1 MTQKFQFPNLN
12 WFEFEILTQLMA
24 QKKYGNEILRELN
37 CKFGPGSISSG
48 KLYPAL
54 QKLEKKH
61 YIKRVKE
68 KKKATGVIRG
78 VDRVY
83 FTLTADGK
91 KELEKAAFYSSTSM
105 INEVMFQLQLEV
117 TARAYEIITGS
128 LEDPVNIG
136 LVLSG
141 PGLGAEY
148 VLERFKPIK
157 KFKFFAFELG
167 GEPELDNTVKS
178 EPGGL
183 DITFIPSKEDDF
195 PLKGNYLDAVIFVM
209 ALHSQDNWKPLL
221 KESARILKPGGILM
235 IVDFVKFDS
244 YILEAM
250 MRNVLTWRRGP
261 PKEMGLDREKVINSL
276 KPYIKNIKTEK
287 MKEIIL
293 VYGKKNN

>member
-1 MTQKFQFPNLN
+1 MTEKLQFPNLN

-24 QKKYGNEILRELN
+24 QKKYGNEIMLELN

-68 KKKATGVIRG
+68 KKKAKGVIRG

-83 FTLTADGK
+83 FTLTVEGK
-91 KELEKAAFYSSTSM
+91 KELEKAIFFSSTSM
-105 INEVMFQLQLEV
+105 INELMFQLQLEV
-117 TARAYEIITGS
+117 TERAYKIITGS
-128 LEDPVNIG
+128 LDDPHNIG
-136 LVLSG
+136 LVVSG

-148 VLERFKPIK
+148 VLERYKPIK

-167 GEPELDNTVKS
+167 GEPEPDNTVKS
-178 EPGGL
+178 EPVGM
-183 DITFIPSKEDDF
+183 DITFIPAKDDDF
-195 PLKGNYLDAVIFVM
+195 PLKSNYLDAVVFVM
-209 ALHSQDNWKPLL
+209 VLHTCDDWEPLL

-235 IVDFVKFDS
+235 IMDFAKFDS
-244 YILEAM
+244 YILEAL
-250 MRNVLTWRRGP
+250 MRNVMTWRRGP
-261 PKEMGLDREKVINSL
+261 PKDMGLDRKKVKDSL
-276 KPYIKNIKTEK
+276 IPYIKNIKTER

-293 VYGKKNN
+293 VYGKKKS

>member
-12 WFEFEILTQLMA
+12 WFEFEILTQLMV
-24 QKKYGNEILRELN
+24 QKKYGNEILLELN

-68 KKKATGVIRG
+68 KKKAEGVIRG

-91 KELEKAAFYSSTSM
+91 KELEKATFYSSSSL
-105 INEVMFQLQLEV
+105 INGLMFQLQMEV
-117 TARAYEIITGS
+117 MIRSHDIITSS
-128 LEDPVNIG
+128 LEEPHNVG
-136 LVLSG
+136 LVLRS
-141 PGLGAEY
+141 PAQVAESILGRY
-148 VLERFKPIK
+148 KPLT

-167 GEPELDNTVKS
+167 GELELDKTVKS
-178 EPGGL
+178 VLGGI
-183 DITFIPSKEDDF
+183 DITFIPTKEDDF
-195 PLKGNYLDAVIFVM
+195 PLKANYLDAVVLVM
-209 ALHSQDNWKPLL
+209 ALHSHDNWEPLL
-221 KESARILKPGGILM
+221 KESTRILKPGGILM
-235 IVDFVKFDS
+235 ILDFAKFDS

-250 MRNVLTWRRGP
+250 MRHVLIWKKDP
-261 PKEMGLDREKVINSL
+261 PEDMGLDREKVIDSL

-293 VYGKKNN
+293 IYGKKTS